1 MNQITI
7 AFSQVNLKLN
17 AIEASFTIPAV
28 VRKLTPNTKATI
40 KIINNVCFIFIIG
53 GGAL

>member
-7 AFSQVNLKLN
+7 AFSQVNLKLK
-17 AIEASFTIPAV
+17 AIEASFTSPAV
-28 VRKLTPNTKATI
+28 VKKLKPNTKATI
-40 KIINNVCFIFIIG
+40 KITNNVCFIFIFG